1 MKKYI
6 CILLLFFLSS
16 YAQAHTKHYQGIIKL
31 ELEVLRNNEAIGY
44 SNYFF
49 EHDENIMTVK
59 NYTQFKVKLFGATIF
74 SISSEGIE
82 KYENDKLIYFKSTTF
97 QNDKEKY
104 VNLKYDEKINRLIID
119 GSSYKGEANLDCV
132 IGNWWNH
139 KILEAN
145 RQISP
150 LSGSLKD
157 QVVKFIGYEN
167 ITLYGKNFSAAHY
180 KLKSKDD
187 NLPDDKKLDFDI
199 WLDRK
204 NNLILKVTYKRM
216 GDWEYRLK
224 SYQ

>member
-82 KYENDKLIYFKSTTF
+82 KYENDKLISFKSTTF

-145 RQISP
+145 QQISP

-167 ITLYGKNFSAAHY
+167 IILYGKNFSAAHY

-187 NLPDDKKLDFDI
+187 NLPKDKKLDFDI
-199 WLDRK
+199 WVDK
-204 NNLILKVTYKRM
+204 KSNLIIKIAYKRM

-224 SYQ
+224 SFQ